1 MGDLAKQ
8 FTTLVSDHIPES
20 IGIAIFLFCVFF
32 EVSKIKVY
40 PLRWLWR
47 ALSWPFRKI
56 DEQRTQSFKNLMI
69 TFKADFETKLENLET
84 TFNSNL
90 AEMASSQTANCTA
103 VKECFTELEE
113 RFDMLDDKQKESE
126 EKLDKLAAARI
137 KNHVL
142 NFARQCRKGEKH
154 SHEDFA
160 NLMKEHLV
168 YEQLVA
174 KYQAMDDAHKKEW
187 ENNVYTHD
195 YAYILKVYDECN
207 LNNDFLGE

>member
-40 PLRWLWR
+40 PLRWLWKL
-47 ALSWPFRKI
+47 LSWPFRKI

-69 TFKADFETKLENLET
+69 TFKADFETKLENLKT
-84 TFNSNL
+84 TFNNNL
-90 AEMASSQTANCTA
+90 TKMASEQNSNCTA
-103 VKECFTELEE
+103 VKACFTELEG
-113 RFDMLDDKQKESE
+113 RFDTLEADQRQTE

-142 NFARQCRKGEKH
+142 NFARQCRNNEKH
-154 SHEDFA
+154 SREAFVNLIHEH
-160 NLMKEHLV
+160 EYYESLV
-168 YEQLVA
+168 S
-174 KYQAMDDAHKKEW
+174 KYQAMDEDHKKEW
-187 ENNVYTHD
+187 ENNVYAHD
-195 YAYILKVYDECN
+195 YAYVMKVYDKCLET
-207 LNNDFLGE
+207 NDFLGG

>member
-8 FTTLVSDHIPES
+8 FTTLVSEHIPES

-69 TFKADFETKLENLET
+69 TFKADFDTKIENLET
-84 TFNSNL
+84 TFNNNL
-90 AEMASSQTANCTA
+90 TEMSTVQNNNCMA
-103 VKECFTELEE
+103 VKACFTELEA
-113 RFDMLDDKQKESE
+113 RFNTLDDKQAETE

-142 NFARQCRKGEKH
+142 NFARQCRKGEPH
-154 SHEDFA
+154 SHEDFR
-160 NLMKEHLV
+160 NLFEECKLYEGLV
-168 YEQLVA
+168 H
-174 KYQAMDDAHKKEW
+174 KYQAMDEAHAKEW
-187 ENNVYTHD
+187 ENNVFVHD
-195 YAYILKVYDECN
+195 FAYIESVYDE
-207 LNNDFLGE
+207 LNKTNGFLGE

>member
-69 TFKADFETKLENLET
+69 TFKSDFETKLEDLET
-84 TFNSNL
+84 TFNNNL
-90 AEMASSQTANCTA
+90 AEMASSQTANCAA
-103 VKECFTELEE
+103 VKECFTELEG
-113 RFDMLDDKQKESE
+113 RFNTLDDRHQETE

-168 YEQLVA
+168 YDQLVA
-174 KYQAMDDAHKKEW
+174 KYQSMDEVHRKEW

-195 YAYILKVYDECN
+195 YAYIMKVYDECN